1 MTTSYNSNE
10 KSDFIQVVG
19 GRQNG
24 LAFSNSSIIHFS
36 IIIFLIVLFKKKKQP
51 IWSWAYDHIDK
62 DCIPSFYIYG
72 YIKGIYENLL

>member
-36 IIIFLIVLFKKKKQP
+36 IIIFLIVLFKKKK
-51 IWSWAYDHIDK
+51 K
-62 DCIPSFYIYG
+62 
-72 YIKGIYENLL
+72 NLFGAGHMTT